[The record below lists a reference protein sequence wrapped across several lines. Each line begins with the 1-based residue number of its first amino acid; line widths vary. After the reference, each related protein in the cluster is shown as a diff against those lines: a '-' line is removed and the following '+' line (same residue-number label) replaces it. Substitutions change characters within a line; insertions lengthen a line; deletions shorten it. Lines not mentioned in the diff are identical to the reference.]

1 MNQNRAN
8 TSPQGWR
15 QGQGRAVGRPSAAGE
30 QSQGNKVNTFPQG
43 GEQKTGAGSGEHSAA
58 RAVESQGLFGQGALL
73 RGSGWKARSIA
84 GQLRDDF
91 DGVAMLAGG
100 HPRGDSFS
108 CSLQSA
114 APAGAAPRGAAR
126 AGGGQGQRRDRAVGR
141 PSAAGDQGQDNKANT
156 FPQGEHQ
163 GTKERKGEGRGR
175 KADLPP
181 QGWGQGRTRGRSGRC
196 RLAAVRLGVHPK
208 REVFSY
214 SSLPSAAA
222 APAPRG
228 AAHLGPGAGS
238 PLRKG
243 SGSSAFLTCLGLVLA
258 LVLIPQRS
266 WAFIDL
272 GQGDWLSG
280 QNELMAQLL
289 ATELDELTN
298 VTSILSNMRSVV
310 QAGNEALAVARQS
323 YRAYQAVRNYSLEDL
338 SRDAKAGLYQAFPD
352 LAKMEHDIY
361 LMGEQGKEIDGGHFF
376 SYWNSYDHKMAKV
389 VERVLTH
396 TYKATIWPM
405 VFPEAMTYRQN
416 PSPVD
421 IKIWGLYRKSGMQME
436 VAVQNTALATLAQKV
451 ANLVADAEESGNLE
465 LMAQATAA
473 QSAHQQLVNSTEFL
487 NLYKAELAAREQ
499 ARDTSGRRSR
509 ALAEGM
515 QVNMERIL
523 RPGGGMLEE

>member
-1 MNQNRAN
+1 MNQNKAN
-8 TSPQGWR
+8 
-15 QGQGRAVGRPSAAGE
+15 GRPSAVGDHA
-30 QSQGNKVNTFPQG
+30 QS
-43 GEQKTGAGSGEHSAA
+43 
-58 RAVESQGLFGQGALL
+58 
-73 RGSGWKARSIA
+73 
-84 GQLRDDF
+84 D
-91 DGVAMLAGG
+91 
-100 HPRGDSFS
+100 
-108 CSLQSA
+108 
-114 APAGAAPRGAAR
+114 
-126 AGGGQGQRRDRAVGR
+126 
-141 PSAAGDQGQDNKANT
+141 KANT
-156 FPQGEHQ
+156 FPRVDHQ
-163 GTKERKGEGRGR
+163 GTKERKGECRGR
-175 KADLPP
+175 KTDLPP
-181 QGWGQGRTRGRSGRC
+181 RGWGQGRIRSRSGRC
-196 RLAAVRLGVHPK
+196 RLAAVRFGVHPG
-208 REVFSY
+208 REVFFC
-214 SSLPSAAA
+214 SSLPSTTAF
-222 APAPRG
+222 PAPRG
-228 AAHLGPGAGS
+228 AAHLGPVGPCAGS
-238 PLRKG
+238 P
-243 SGSSAFLTCLGLVLA
+243 AFLFCLGLILA
-258 LVLIPQRS
+258 LVLLPQRS

-298 VTSILSNMRSVV
+298 LTSILSNMRSVV

-352 LAKMEHDIY
+352 LAKMDHDIY
-361 LMGEQGKEIDGGHFF
+361 LMAEQGKEIDGGHFF

-405 VFPEAMTYRQN
+405 VFPEAMVYRQN

>member
-1 MNQNRAN
+1 
-8 TSPQGWR
+8 
-15 QGQGRAVGRPSAAGE
+15 
-30 QSQGNKVNTFPQG
+30 
-43 GEQKTGAGSGEHSAA
+43 
-58 RAVESQGLFGQGALL
+58 
-73 RGSGWKARSIA
+73 
-84 GQLRDDF
+84 
-91 DGVAMLAGG
+91 ML
-100 HPRGDSFS
+100 S
-108 CSLQSA
+108 
-114 APAGAAPRGAAR
+114 
-126 AGGGQGQRRDRAVGR
+126 
-141 PSAAGDQGQDNKANT
+141 
-156 FPQGEHQ
+156 
-163 GTKERKGEGRGR
+163 
-175 KADLPP
+175 
-181 QGWGQGRTRGRSGRC
+181 
-196 RLAAVRLGVHPK
+196 
-208 REVFSY
+208 
-214 SSLPSAAA
+214 
-222 APAPRG
+222 
-228 AAHLGPGAGS
+228 
-238 PLRKG
+238 
-243 SGSSAFLTCLGLVLA
+243 GLVLA
-258 LVLIPQRS
+258 FLLFFLPQRS

-352 LAKMEHDIY
+352 LAKMDHDIY
-361 LMGEQGKEIDGGHFF
+361 LMAEQGKEIDGGHFF

-405 VFPEAMTYRQN
+405 VFPEAMVYRQN